1 MNIQRLEWDSEFLG
15 FSVARIPN
23 DTSCNEVSRLLQNAR
38 LNGVHLVYWST
49 SVCTFEPT
57 NLSGF
62 DSSRI
67 VDQVT
72 FKKRLLSNANVQ
84 VTSLDDFSIEPWNA
98 VEGGKELF
106 ELALQAGNLSRFR
119 LDPRF
124 STGVFQAMYR
134 IWIDRSCCREIADAV
149 YVVRACN
156 KVIAGLVTLSLK
168 EQCCSIGLIAVSQAY
183 QRRGIGRA
191 LMQIAEAFART
202 NNCTEMSVVT
212 QVQNNNATRLYE
224 AAGFVVSGCMAWFH
238 FWLDEADCATT
249 IL

>member
-15 FSVARIPN
+15 FPVAKIPN
-23 DTSCNEVSRLLQNAR
+23 DITCDEVSKLLQYAR

-49 SVCTFEPT
+49 SVCAFEPS

-62 DSSRI
+62 ASSRI

-72 FKKRLLSNANVQ
+72 FKKRLVSTEKGHI
-84 VTSLDDFSIEPWNA
+84 TSIEDFSIELWNA
-98 VEGGKELF
+98 AEGGKELF

-119 LDPRF
+119 LDSRF
-124 STGVFQAMYR
+124 SAGVFQAMYR

-149 YVVRACN
+149 YVIRDCN

-168 EQCCSIGLIAVSQAY
+168 DQCCSIGLIAVSQAY
-183 QRRGIGRA
+183 RRRGIGRV

-202 NNCTEMSVVT
+202 KNCTEMAVVT
-212 QVQNNNATRLYE
+212 QVQNNDATRLYE
-224 AAGFVVSGCMAWFH
+224 AAGFVASECMAWFH
-238 FWLDEADCATT
+238 FWLDEADCAATV
-249 IL
+249 L